1 MKVSA
6 IQRSNKNAVITYGV
20 MNLILVICY
29 LLEVLKGSR
38 TIVYYAIF
46 CALALFP
53 FLVCFICYRKNKET
67 KLVQPI
73 MEAGFLIFYI
83 FIIFTTISP
92 VAYIYAFIIA
102 IGLMTFD
109 NKKATTAYLVAV
121 IVANIAHVAYLG
133 VSGQLLSEDLP
144 TIEIQVASTIL
155 FAVYLI
161 MSLNVLMKN
170 NADRMALVKEQE
182 QKTGELMKKV
192 LAAASEITN
201 GINDVTDKMESLQ
214 NCASQ
219 TMDAMEEVSN
229 GTLDTAESIQNQL
242 EKTEEISMT
251 IGEVDA
257 ASTAISENV
266 MATREELDKT
276 KVNVDLLI
284 NNTEESNRFTENVSK
299 ELLELTEYAEQMQS
313 IIDVIGNITD
323 QTSLLSLN
331 ASIEAA
337 RAGEAGRGFAVVA
350 GEISALATQTQTATE
365 DITQLINNIS
375 SELADVVK
383 VIEDMIA
390 LTKSQNEAALATAD
404 SFKTINTMNEGVY
417 ENSKVLANMMKDLTV
432 ANAAISHNIETIS
445 AATEEVTAQSNV
457 TLDISNQNS
466 QVTGEVGNII
476 DRLYEEANELMRIT
490 Q

>member
-53 FLVCFICYRKNKET
+53 FLVCLICYRKNKET
-67 KLVQPI
+67 KFVQPI

-155 FAVYLI
+155 FAIYLI

-182 QKTGELMKKV
+182 QKTEELMKKV
-192 LAAASEITN
+192 LTAASEITN

-257 ASTAISENV
+257 ASSAISENV
-266 MATREELDKT
+266 TATREELDKT

-284 NNTEESNRFTENVSK
+284 KNTEESNRFTEDVSK
-299 ELLELTEYAEQMQS
+299 ELVELTEYAEQMQS

-375 SELADVVK
+375 SELSDVVK